1 MSRTIEEITKSKGAL
16 SGSEPD
22 STASQTMKAVR
33 IHMENAFRKKS
44 TAVAA
49 AGRKLL
55 FFLLCVGLTVVL
67 FDPPLAS
74 AQVPDGTIEL
84 SGGKIAAGLGY
95 SWGSGTLIFQGNRYP
110 LTVSGI
116 SLGSVGANEYTASG
130 TVTGLSSPQ
139 DINGIYTRVGTGL
152 TLGGGADIAAMR
164 NENGVTIQLA
174 STTEGLNVSLAV
186 TGMKISIAD

>member
-1 MSRTIEEITKSKGAL
+1 MSRTIEAITKSKGAS

-22 STASQTMKAVR
+22 STESQTMKAKT
-33 IHMENAFRKKS
+33 FREKS
-44 TAVAA
+44 TTAA
-49 AGRKLL
+49 EAGRKLL
-55 FFLLCVGLTVVL
+55 LFLLCVGLTVVL
-67 FDPPLAS
+67 FHPQLAS

-95 SWGSGTLIFQGNRYP
+95 SWGSGTLIFQGKRYP

-116 SLGSVGANEYTASG
+116 ALGSVGVNEYTASG

-139 DINGIYTRVGTGL
+139 DINGIFSRIGTGL

-174 STTEGLNVSLAV
+174 STTEGLNFTLAV